1 LGRLCL
7 CNGLAAAAGLKD
19 EEVPI
24 ITLGD
29 DTSFV
34 WKLVKEGGNSYSAIE
49 AVKYL
54 FWKRT

>member
-29 DTSFV
+29 DTSFIRE
-34 WKLVKEGGNSYSAIE
+34 LVKEGKKSYSAID
-49 AVKYL
+49 AVTYL
-54 FWKRT
+54 F